1 MSPDRTASRARA
13 LVLGIGLVCTV
24 AEARAANWDWQP
36 RLEAG
41 ALYADN
47 WRLDEQKSQRI
58 NVGGAF
64 LDAELDLHSI
74 TTQSDWAI
82 EPRIHSTLFPGHS
95 DQQSTDGFLS
105 LVGNWRTQRQ
115 AVGGVAQYANRNVV
129 YSELLP
135 ATAPGTQLGQTQSG
149 GGGRVTFNNRQQLER
164 LAPTYTF
171 EWTQRR
177 RLHLDLD
184 VDRVTY
190 DRKNQFE
197 QIGFK
202 NLLGVGGMEW
212 ILNPRSSL
220 TLHLTGSRFM
230 PNRGGSDTTTYGTD
244 GQWAWA
250 RSQVTRFYFRLG
262 VNRSSARLN
271 GRSIDS
277 TGVVGGAGVQWSFQV
292 TQILVDALRSLEP
305 SAFGVVMTQNELRL
319 RVNRAFQPR
328 LKGYV
333 ALRGIDLS
341 GSQARINVQ
350 NRDYVAAET
359 GLEWQMTRSLRL
371 LGSYVYDWQ
380 HFQGEP
386 KATRNAVN
394 VSLVYEPLSLFPQLV
409 PGALP

>member
-1 MSPDRTASRARA
+1 MPSLRTRLLPAGLAAALASA
-13 LVLGIGLVCTV
+13 V
-24 AEARAANWDWQP
+24 APAANWDWQP

-47 WRLDEQKSQRI
+47 WRLDEQKSQQI
-58 NVGGAF
+58 SVGGAF

-74 TTQSDWAI
+74 TTVSDWAI

-105 LVGNWRTQRQ
+105 LLGNWRTQRQ
-115 AVGGVAQYANRNVV
+115 AIGGLAQYANQTVV

-149 GGGRVTFNNRQQLER
+149 GGGRVSFNNRQQRER
-164 LAPTYTF
+164 LAPTYSF
-171 EWTQRR
+171 DWTQRQ

-184 VDRVTY
+184 LDRVRY
-190 DRKNQFE
+190 DHSNYFE

-202 NLLGVGGMEW
+202 NLQGIGGLEW
-212 ILNPRSSL
+212 VLSQRSSL
-220 TLHLTGSRFM
+220 TLHLSGARFE
-230 PNRGGSDTTTYGTD
+230 PDRGGSDTTTYGAD
-244 GQWAWA
+244 GQWTWS
-250 RSQVTRFYFRLG
+250 RSQVTRFYLRLG
-262 VNRSSARLN
+262 VNRSSATL
-271 GRSIDS
+271 GGQPIASV
-277 TGVVGGAGVQWSFQV
+277 GVIGGAGVQWSYQV

-319 RVNRAFQPR
+319 RLNRALRPR

-341 GSQARINVQ
+341 GSQARFTVQ

-359 GLEWQMTRSLRL
+359 GMDWQMTRSLRL
-371 LGSYVYDWQ
+371 LGTYVYSWQ
-380 HFQGEP
+380 RFKGEP
-386 KATRNAVN
+386 TASRNAVS
-394 VSLVYEPLSLFPQLV
+394 VSVIYQPESRFPQLV